1 MMHPVAILAVG
12 IGIVLVGILVLRL
25 HAFLALLLAAL
36 TVAWLTPVE
45 ALRNY
50 AAGQVEAGR
59 WTDRKAEEFSTSVAA
74 ERVAEGFGET
84 AASIGIL
91 IAMAAIIGK
100 CLLDSGA
107 ADRIVRSTLKLVG
120 QKRAP
125 LAFLGSGFILAVPVF
140 FDTVFYLLMPLGK
153 AMWLRTKKHYL
164 LYVLAIVAGATMAHS
179 LVPPTPGPLF
189 VANRLGVNL
198 LTMIVAGSLVGL
210 VASLAGYGFA
220 RWADRR
226 WEIPLR
232 ESVEAPLEELEASA
246 KRSDADLPPLWLAL
260 LQILL
265 PIALIALA
273 TALQTYLDGF
283 ERFDLRL
290 MSSMN
295 DVGNLPTEGKNLIVV
310 ADVQGLLHF
319 RIFNVDRQMVVG
331 TDETHLSDKAS
342 QIVELKALLG
352 GLWGQPQ
359 FSRSDKDG
367 VITAVTSIVDH
378 TCFEADRTP
387 PAWVLQIAPAVA
399 NVGDKNVALVLA
411 AAIALAMVVRQTK
424 AGKREIAAAV
434 QAALAGGGVIIL
446 ITSAGGAFGSSIN
459 QTGISDQ
466 IAAVT
471 EGMSPQLIL
480 PVAWLVTAMI
490 RTAQGSATVAM
501 ITAVGVLEPL
511 SMPGVLGVHPVYLA
525 LAIGCG
531 SKPLAWMADSGFWV
545 ILKMSG
551 LTEAEGL
558 KTVTPM
564 TGVMGV
570 AGLLVIM
577 IASALWPM
585 I

>member
-1 MMHPVAILAVG
+1 MHPVLIL
-12 IGIVLVGILVLRL
+12 LVGISIVLIGILALRL
-25 HAFLALLLAAL
+25 HAFLALLLAGLA
-36 TVAWLTPVE
+36 VAFLTPTH
-45 ALRNY
+45 ALQNY
-50 AAGQVEAGR
+50 ADQQVEAGR
-59 WTDRKAEEFSTSVAA
+59 WTERKASGFVSSVAA

-107 ADRIVRSTLKLVG
+107 ADRVVRSTLRLVG

-153 AMWLRTKKHYL
+153 AMWLRTKRHYL

-189 VANRLGVNL
+189 VADRLGVNF
-198 LTMIVAGSLVGL
+198 LTMVIAGTLVGL
-210 VASLAGYGFA
+210 VASLAGYGYA

-226 WEIPLR
+226 WEVPLR
-232 ESVEAPLEELEASA
+232 ESVEAPIEELEASI
-246 KRSDADLPPLWLAL
+246 RLSDAELPPLWLAL
-260 LQILL
+260 APIVL

-273 TALQTYLDGF
+273 TGLQTYLAG
-283 ERFDLRL
+283 
-290 MSSMN
+290 
-295 DVGNLPTEGKNLIVV
+295 
-310 ADVQGLLHF
+310 
-319 RIFNVDRQMVVG
+319 
-331 TDETHLSDKAS
+331 
-342 QIVELKALLG
+342 
-352 GLWGQPQ
+352 
-359 FSRSDKDG
+359 
-367 VITAVTSIVDH
+367 
-378 TCFEADRTP
+378 FEADDAP
-387 PAWVLQIAPAVA
+387 PAWVLQMAPTLA
-399 NVGDKNVALVLA
+399 NLGDKNVALVLA
-411 AAIALAMVVRQTK
+411 AAVALGMVVWKKR
-424 AGKREIAAAV
+424 AGKREIAQAV

-446 ITSAGGAFGSSIN
+446 ITSAGGAFGKTIN
-459 QTGISDQ
+459 QTGISEQ
-466 IAAVT
+466 IAAIT
-471 EGMSPQLIL
+471 EGLSPQLIL
-480 PVAWLVTAMI
+480 PMAWLVTALI

-577 IASALWPM
+577 VASAIWPM